1 MVTHWGMSEK
11 VGPMAF
17 RVGEEHT
24 FLGKEI
30 QEARDFSEGTAQV
43 IDEEVSQILRDADR
57 KATDLLTTNRNYLD
71 AVTKE
76 LAHREELLRTE
87 IEDVL
92 RANGMDIPAE
102 KPKQDAA
109 SEIAPSSM
117 SRRAS
122 AVGSDS
128 TTSA

>member
-1 MVTHWGMSEK
+1 M
-11 VGPMAF
+11 
-17 RVGEEHT
+17 
-24 FLGKEI
+24 
-30 QEARDFSEGTAQV
+30 
-43 IDEEVSQILRDADR
+43 SQILRDADR

-109 SEIAPSSM
+109 SEIAPNP
-117 SRRAS
+117 S
-122 AVGSDS
+122 AAGQ
-128 TTSA
+128 TTPADVQGGESKPAEGAEPPGGNAPAG